1 MKYDYWQ
8 IKKEFPEDIISA
20 ILDSRNFLDKG
31 HFLNPKYENLISPE
45 SIPNCKEAA
54 IKITTSIRN
63 KEKIGIFMDY
73 DADGLSG
80 GAILHQTLTLLGCK
94 PFCYVPSREE
104 GYGLT
109 DQAVEKFAKEG
120 VSLLICVDCA
130 VKNNAEIKLAKTKK
144 IETIVADHHELPK
157 ILPEA
162 IIVHPFLSK
171 SLKFKYF
178 SGGAVAFMLSRML
191 LGDDNRSKWF
201 IDLAAISTIGDL
213 MPLIDDNRI
222 IAHFG
227 LKVLNKTKNLGLK
240 MLVKQSDLKKI
251 GSYEVGYMIA
261 PRLNATG
268 RISHPKDSFEL
279 LITDDQQRAVEL
291 ARKLEKINTDR
302 QNLLDLSVKQA
313 IEQAEKEPS
322 SDIFI
327 LKHKDWPEGI
337 VGLIAGRVC
346 EKFYRPSIVLSD
358 KGEILKG
365 SARSV
370 KDIDLVKLLTTQEK
384 LLKSFGG
391 HKQAAG
397 LTLENKNF
405 DEFKKNISKEVKKY
419 GPGNFKKT
427 LTIDCL
433 INLDD
438 INLNL
443 IKEIEKLEPFGI
455 GNPRPVFSLKNVL
468 IEQCNE
474 VGKDKTHHRIKIC
487 NSKCSVFMISF
498 NSEQNKIILSE
509 GSRYDIA
516 FSAKLGMFNNH
527 EKVDLI
533 LEDAKKIK

>member
-8 IKKEFPEDIISA
+8 IKKKFPDDIVSA
-20 ILDSRNFLDKG
+20 ILDSRDFSNKDK
-31 HFLNPKYENLISPE
+31 FLNPKYEDLVSPE
-45 SIPNCKEAA
+45 NIPNCKKAA
-54 IKITTSIRN
+54 KKISTSIKN
-63 KEKIGIFMDY
+63 NEKIGIFMDY

-80 GAILHQTLTLLGCK
+80 GAILYQTLTMLGSK

-109 DQAVEKFAKEG
+109 NQAIENFAKEG
-120 VSLLICVDCA
+120 ISLLICVDCA
-130 VKNNAEIKLAKTKK
+130 VKNNEEIKFAKKKK
-144 IETIVADHHELPK
+144 IETIVADHHELPE

-191 LGDDNRSKWF
+191 LDDDNRSKWL

-213 MPLIDDNRI
+213 MPLVDDNRI

-240 MLVKQSDLKKI
+240 MLMKQSDIKKV

-279 LITDDQQRAVEL
+279 LSTDDEQRAVEL
-291 ARKLEKINTDR
+291 ASKLEKINIDR
-302 QNLLDLSVKQA
+302 QSLLETSVKQA
-313 IEQAEKEPS
+313 IEQAEKVPS
-322 SDIFI
+322 SDIFV

-337 VGLIAGRVC
+337 VGLIAGKVC
-346 EKFYRPSIVLSD
+346 EKFYRPAIALSD
-358 KGEILKG
+358 KGDVLKG

-370 KDIDLVKLLTTQEK
+370 KNIDLVKLLSTQEK

-397 LTLENKNF
+397 LTLENINF
-405 DEFKKNISKEVKKY
+405 DDFKKNITKEVKKY
-419 GPGNFKKT
+419 GPENFKKT
-427 LTIDCL
+427 LIIDCL

-438 INLNL
+438 ININL
-443 IKEIEKLEPFGI
+443 LKEIEKLEPFGI

-487 NSKCSVFMISF
+487 NSKCSMFMISF
-498 NSEQNKIILSE
+498 NTEQNKIIMSE
-509 GSRYDIA
+509 GKRYDIA
-516 FSAKLGMFNNH
+516 FSAKLGTFNNQ
-527 EKVDLI
+527 EKIDLI
-533 LEDAKKIK
+533 LEDAKEIK